1 LKFEV
6 EKIRTQAEEDFEKAW
21 RESAR
26 FLRVEKGTHRH
37 ARKTRTHPLLDLLV
51 EVRKVMLEEGFTEVV
66 LPMIVDSSE
75 VVKQYGP
82 EAPVILDRV
91 FFLAGL
97 ERPDIGMSKRE
108 REAVL
113 RLVPGFRKFEELQ
126 AIFRRYKKGE
136 VSADDL
142 LEVMVSELGISEE
155 QASGIVGRIFPQF
168 KEMKPVP
175 SPLSLR
181 SHTTSLWFPALA
193 EFLKREPLPLQLFS
207 IGPKFR
213 REQRLDRTHL
223 YESWTASLVEMDE
236 DLSLEDGKELTRR
249 IFGRLGFGEVEF
261 RMKKATSKY
270 YAPGMEFEVF
280 LTSRGEEVEVA
291 DGGMYSPVALSRYGI
306 PYPVFNLG
314 IGLERL
320 LMVKTG
326 EEDVRKLVY
335 PYLYLPPSFS
345 DRELAEMVRV
355 GEQPLTEEGRRIAE
369 AIMKV
374 AREHADAPSPCEF
387 EVYRGR
393 VGGRKV
399 VVKLVEP
406 EEGTK
411 LIGPAGFNTFYVFEG
426 NLVGL
431 PPSGWEDDE
440 FLRRVREKG
449 VCTGITYLGALAA
462 LAARRIEEAAG
473 EGKPVRVRVRNVKSP
488 SDINVVVEEV
498 AQRYLTSQRK
508 KIDVRGPVF
517 TTITAEF
524 E

>member
-1 LKFEV
+1 MKFEV
-6 EKIRTQAEEDFEKAW
+6 ERIKAQAEEDFERAW
-21 RESAR
+21 RESRR
-26 FLRVEKGTHRH
+26 FLREEKGAHRH
-37 ARKTRTHPLLDLLV
+37 ARKTRTHPLMDLLA
-51 EVRKVMLEEGFTEVV
+51 EVRKVLLEEGFTEVV
-66 LPMIVDSSE
+66 LPMIVDSAE

-82 EAPVILDRV
+82 EALVILDRV

-97 ERPDIGMSKRE
+97 ERPDIGMSRRE

-113 RLVPGFRKFEELQ
+113 KLVPGFSRFEELQ
-126 AIFRRYKKGE
+126 SILRRYKKGE

-142 LEVMVSELGISEE
+142 LEVMVKELGISEE
-155 QASGIVGRIFPQF
+155 EASGIVQRIFPQF

-175 SPLSLR
+175 SNLSLR

-193 EFLKREPLPLQLFS
+193 EFLRREPLPIQLFS

-236 DLSLEDGKELTRR
+236 DLSLEDGKEVTRR
-249 IFGRLGFGEVEF
+249 IFKKLGFERVEL
-261 RMKKATSKY
+261 RKKRATSKY

-320 LMVKTG
+320 LMIRTG
-326 EEDVRKLVY
+326 EDDVRRLVY
-335 PYLYLPPSFS
+335 PYFYAEPSFS
-345 DRELAEMVRV
+345 DRELAAMVRV
-355 GEQPLTEEGRRIAE
+355 GEQPLMEEGRRIAE
-369 AIMKV
+369 AILEG
-374 AREHADAPSPCEF
+374 ARKHADAPSPCEF
-387 EVYRGR
+387 EVYRGE
-393 VGGRKV
+393 VGGRRV

-406 EEGTK
+406 EEKTK
-411 LIGPAGFNTFYVFEG
+411 LIGPAGFNTLYVFDG
-426 NLVGL
+426 NLVGV
-431 PPSGWEDDE
+431 PPEGWKDDD
-440 FLRRVREKG
+440 FLQRVRREG
-449 VCTGITYLGALAA
+449 VNTGITYMGALAS

-473 EGKPVRVRVRNVKSP
+473 EGRPVKVRVRNVKSP

-498 AQRYLTSQRK
+498 AQRYLTSRQK
-508 KIDVRGPVF
+508 KVDVRGPVF

-524 E
+524 T

>member
-1 LKFEV
+1 MRFEV
-6 EKIRTQAEEDFEKAW
+6 ERIRAQAEEDFERAW

-26 FLRVEKGTHRH
+26 LLRVEKGTHRH
-37 ARKTRTHPLLDLLV
+37 AWKARPHPLMELV
-51 EVRKVMLEEGFTEVV
+51 QEVRKVMLEEGFSEVV
-66 LPMIVDSSE
+66 LPMIVDSAE

-97 ERPDIGMSKRE
+97 ERPDIGMSRRE
-108 REAVL
+108 RESIL
-113 RLVPGFRKFEELQ
+113 GLIPGFEKFKELQ
-126 AIFRRYKKGE
+126 GILRRYKRGE
-136 VSADDL
+136 IGPDDL
-142 LEVMVSELGISEE
+142 LEVMVEELGISEE
-155 QASGIVGRIFPQF
+155 QASGIVDRVFPRL

-175 SPLSLR
+175 SSLSLR

-193 EFLKREPLPLQLFS
+193 EFLKREPLPIQLFS
-207 IGPKFR
+207 VGPKFR

-236 DLSLEDGKELTRR
+236 DLSLEDGKELTGR
-249 IFGRLGFGEVEF
+249 IFEKLGFREVKF
-261 RMKKATSKY
+261 RTKKVTSKY

-291 DGGMYSPVALSRYGI
+291 DGGMYSPVALSRYDI

-320 LMVKTG
+320 LMVRMG
-326 EEDVRKLVY
+326 EEDVRRLVY
-335 PYLYLPPSFS
+335 PYLYQPPFFS
-345 DRELAEMVRV
+345 DQELAGMVRLK
-355 GEQPLTEEGRRIAE
+355 EEPQTEEGRRIAE
-369 AIMKV
+369 AILKV

-387 EVYRGR
+387 EAYRGM
-393 VGGRKV
+393 VKGRRV

-406 EEGTK
+406 EEGTR
-411 LIGPAGFNTFYVFEG
+411 LIGPAGFNTLYVFEG

-431 PPSGWEDDE
+431 PPAGWKDDG
-440 FLRRVREKG
+440 FLRQVRERG

-462 LAARRIEEAAG
+462 LAARRIEEAAE
-473 EGKPVRVRVRNVKSP
+473 EGRPVKIRVRNVKSP

-498 AQRYLTSQRK
+498 ALRYLTSQRK
-508 KIDVRGPVF
+508 RIDVRGPVF

-524 E
+524 Q

>member
-1 LKFEV
+1 MKFEV
-6 EKIRTQAEEDFEKAW
+6 ERIKAQAEEDFERAW
-21 RESAR
+21 RESR
-26 FLRVEKGTHRH
+26 RLLREEKGSHRH
-37 ARKTRTHPLLDLLV
+37 ARKTRTHPLMDLLV
-51 EVRKVMLEEGFTEVV
+51 EVRKVLLEEGFAEVV
-66 LPMIVDSSE
+66 LPMIVESSE

-97 ERPDIGMSKRE
+97 ERPDIGMSRKE
-108 REAVL
+108 REAVR
-113 RLVPGFRKFEELQ
+113 RLVPGFNRFEELQ
-126 AIFRRYKKGE
+126 SLLRRYKKGE

-142 LEVMVSELGISEE
+142 LEAMVEELGVSEEE
-155 QASGIVGRIFPQF
+155 ASSIVQGIFPKF
-168 KEMKPVP
+168 REMKPVP
-175 SPLSLR
+175 STLSLR

-193 EFLKREPLPLQLFS
+193 EFLKREPLPVQLFS

-236 DLSLEDGKELTRR
+236 DLSLEDGKEVTRR
-249 IFGRLGFGEVEF
+249 IFKRLGFGEVEL
-261 RMKKATSKY
+261 RMKGATSKY

-320 LMVKTG
+320 LMIRMG
-326 EEDVRKLVY
+326 EGDVRRLVY
-335 PYLYLPPSFS
+335 PYLYAEPSFS
-345 DRELAEMVRV
+345 DRELAGMVRV

-369 AIMKV
+369 AILKG

-387 EVYRGR
+387 EVYRGE
-393 VGGRKV
+393 VGGRRV

-411 LIGPAGFNTFYVFEG
+411 LIGPAGFNTLYIFDG
-426 NLVGL
+426 NLVGV
-431 PPSGWEDDE
+431 PPEGWKDDE
-440 FLRRVREKG
+440 FLRKVRREG
-449 VCTGITYLGALAA
+449 VDTGITYMGALAS
-462 LAARRIEEAAG
+462 LAARRIEEAAE
-473 EGKPVRVRVRNVKSP
+473 EGKPVKVRVRNVKSP

-498 AQRYLTSQRK
+498 AQRYLTSRRK
-508 KIDVRGPVF
+508 RVDVRGPMF
-517 TTITAEF
+517 TTVTAEF
-524 E
+524 A

>member
-1 LKFEV
+1 MKFEV
-6 EKIRTQAEEDFEKAW
+6 EKIRAQAEEDFEKAW
-21 RESAR
+21 KESAR
-26 FLRVEKGTHRH
+26 LLRVEKGTHRH
-37 ARKTRTHPLLDLLV
+37 ARKTKTHPLMDLV
-51 EVRKVMLEEGFTEVV
+51 IEVRKILLDEGFTEVV
-66 LPMIVDSSE
+66 LPMIVDSAE

-97 ERPDIGMSKRE
+97 ERPDIGMSKE
-108 REAVL
+108 KKEAVL
-113 RLVPGFRKFEELQ
+113 RLVPGFDRFEELQ
-126 AIFRRYKKGE
+126 SILRRYKRGE

-142 LEVMVSELGISEE
+142 LEVMVKELGISEE
-155 QASGIVGRIFPQF
+155 EASEIVQGIFPKF
-168 KEMKPVP
+168 KEMEPVP
-175 SPLSLR
+175 STLSLR
-181 SHTTSLWFPALA
+181 SHTTSLWFPTLA
-193 EFLKREPLPLQLFS
+193 EFLKRETLPIQLFS

-249 IFGRLGFGEVEF
+249 IFERLGFKEVEL
-261 RMKKATSKY
+261 RTKMTTSKY

-280 LTSRGEEVEVA
+280 LISKGEEVEVA

-320 LMVKTG
+320 LMVRMG
-326 EEDVRKLVY
+326 EEDVRRLVY
-335 PYLYLPPSFS
+335 PHLYVEPSFS
-345 DRELAEMVRV
+345 DQELAKMVRI
-355 GEQPLTEEGRRIAE
+355 GEKPQTEEGKRIAE
-369 AIMKV
+369 AIVEV
-374 AREHADAPSPCEF
+374 AKRHADAPSPCEF
-387 EVYRGR
+387 EVYRGE

-411 LIGPAGFNTFYVFEG
+411 LIGPAGFNTLYVFDG

-431 PPSGWEDDE
+431 PPEGWRDDE
-440 FLRRVREKG
+440 FLKKVRREG
-449 VCTGITYLGALAA
+449 VNTGITYMQALAS
-462 LAARRIEEAAG
+462 LAARRIEEAAK
-473 EGKPVRVRVRNVKSP
+473 EGKPVKVRVRNVKSP

-498 AQRYLTSQRK
+498 AQRYLTSKQK
-508 KIDVRGPVF
+508 KVDVRGPVF

-524 E
+524 L

>member
-1 LKFEV
+1 MKFEV
-6 EKIRTQAEEDFEKAW
+6 DRIRAQAEEDFERAW
-21 RESAR
+21 RESGKL
-26 FLRVEKGTHRH
+26 LREGKGTHRH
-37 ARKTRTHPLLDLLV
+37 ASKARTHPLMDLLV
-51 EVRKVMLEEGFTEVV
+51 EVRKALLEEGFTEVV
-66 LPMIVDSSE
+66 LPMIVDSAE

-82 EAPVILDRV
+82 EATVILDRV

-97 ERPDIGMSKRE
+97 ERPDIGMSRRE

-113 RLVPGFRKFEELQ
+113 ELVPGFSRFEELQ
-126 AIFRRYKKGE
+126 SILRRYKRGE

-142 LEVMVSELGISEE
+142 LEVMVGELGVSEE
-155 QASGIVGRIFPQF
+155 EASRIVQRIFPRL
-168 KEMKPVP
+168 EKPVP
-175 SPLSLR
+175 STLSLR

-193 EFLKREPLPLQLFS
+193 EFLRREPLPIQLFS

-236 DLSLEDGKELTRR
+236 DLSLEDGREVTRR
-249 IFGRLGFGEVEF
+249 IFRRLGFERVEL
-261 RMKKATSKY
+261 RTKRATSKY

-320 LMVKTG
+320 LMIRTG
-326 EEDVRKLVY
+326 EDDVRRLVY
-335 PYLYLPPSFS
+335 PYLYAEPSFS
-345 DRELAEMVRV
+345 DRELAGMVRV
-355 GEQPLTEEGRRIAE
+355 GEKPLTEEGRRIAE
-369 AIMKV
+369 AILEG
-374 AREHADAPSPCEF
+374 ARRHADAPSPCEF
-387 EVYRGR
+387 EVYRGE
-393 VGGRKV
+393 VGGRRV

-411 LIGPAGFNTFYVFEG
+411 LIGPAGFNTLYVFDG
-426 NLVGL
+426 NLVGV
-431 PPSGWEDDE
+431 PPEGWKDDE
-440 FLRRVREKG
+440 FLRRVRREG
-449 VCTGITYLGALAA
+449 VCTGITYMHALAS
-462 LAARRIEEAAG
+462 LAARRIEEAAE
-473 EGKPVRVRVRNVKSP
+473 EGRPVRVRVRNVKSP

-498 AQRYLTSQRK
+498 AQRYMTSRQRRV
-508 KIDVRGPVF
+508 DVRGPVF

-524 E
+524 T

>member
-21 RESAR
+21 RESVR

-51 EVRKVMLEEGFTEVV
+51 EVRRVLLEEGFTEVV

-97 ERPDIGMSKRE
+97 ERPDIGMSRKE
-108 REAVL
+108 KEAVL
-113 RLVPGFRKFEELQ
+113 RLVPGFRRFEELQ
-126 AIFRRYKKGE
+126 AILRRYKRGE

-142 LEVMVSELGISEE
+142 LEVMVGELGISEE
-155 QASGIVGRIFPQF
+155 QASGIVQGIFPQF
-168 KEMKPVP
+168 REMRPVP
-175 SPLSLR
+175 STLSLR
-181 SHTTSLWFPALA
+181 SHTTSLWFPSLA
-193 EFLKREPLPLQLFS
+193 EFLRREPLPLQLFS

-249 IFGRLGFGEVEF
+249 IFERLGFGEVEF
-261 RMKKATSKY
+261 RTKRATSKY

-314 IGLERL
+314 MGLERL
-320 LMVKTG
+320 LMIRTG
-326 EEDVRKLVY
+326 EEDVRRLVY
-335 PYLYLPPSFS
+335 PHLYVQPSFS
-345 DRELAEMVRV
+345 DRELAGMVRV
-355 GEQPLTEEGRRIAE
+355 GERPLTEEGRRVAE
-369 AIMKV
+369 AILRV
-374 AREHADAPSPCEF
+374 AREHAEAPSPCEF
-387 EVYRGR
+387 EAYRGE
-393 VGGRKV
+393 VGGRRV

-411 LIGPAGFNTFYVFEG
+411 LIGPAGFNTLYIFEG

-431 PPSGWEDDE
+431 PPSGWKDDE

-462 LAARRIEEAAG
+462 LAARRIEEAAK

-488 SDINVVVEEV
+488 SDINLVVEEV

-508 KIDVRGPVF
+508 RIDVRGPVF